1 MVIAT
6 WASRSFA
13 FRMQAVSCEISARSE
28 NELSDGIYPSA
39 IAQRVRPMASMS
51 GEPPVTRALHQRRC
65 GAEVPQKRRQPG
77 TFRAF
82 RRPSCG
88 GFAACLPKPA
98 LRTRVHVENARDNGF
113 TRRRKFGA
121 AR

>member
-51 GEPPVTRALHQRRC
+51 GEPPVTRALAQRGRRP
-65 GAEVPQKRRQPG
+65 EVPQNRVG
-77 TFRAF
+77 HWEL
-82 RRPSCG
+82 
-88 GFAACLPKPA
+88 FARSGVRLFGASPHLC
-98 LRTRVHVENARDNGF
+98 RN
-113 TRRRKFGA
+113 RRRDPGVTSTIPA
-121 AR
+121 IPLL